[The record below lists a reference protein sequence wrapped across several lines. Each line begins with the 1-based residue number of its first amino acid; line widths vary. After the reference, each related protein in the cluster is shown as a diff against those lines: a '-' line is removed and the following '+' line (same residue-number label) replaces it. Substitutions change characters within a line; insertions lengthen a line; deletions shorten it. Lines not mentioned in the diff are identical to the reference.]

1 MENKMNVV
9 SYTEMRKNLKAVL
22 DSVVN
27 DATHTVIHRRDAED
41 AVVMSKESYDSLMET
56 LYLLSSPENARRL
69 KSAAEQF
76 KANKGIQ
83 RDLPELWAPQK
94 KSR

>member
-1 MENKMNVV
+1 MNVV

-27 DATHTVIHRRDAED
+27 DATHTIIHRRDAED

-69 KSAAEQF
+69 ESAIEQY
-76 KANKGIQ
+76 KANKGIR
-83 RDLPELWAPQK
+83 RDLPEL
-94 KSR
+94 